1 MNRICLYVFVVLY
14 FLFALV
20 ACSKEKETKSDIP
33 DLVWEDVFPWGQTTL
48 ALNDAV
54 VFNIADTAY
63 LGFGQTVL
71 GGNECIYKYQ
81 SENHVAGW
89 WHVLGPFSFL
99 EEGERREAVSFVLDK
114 KVYIGLGYYRKKTA
128 VEFTQ
133 RYYDDFY
140 VYDSEEKTW
149 EPLLEFKFPGEA
161 RRGAVAFSLGGK
173 GYVGTGLT
181 EDGRCLS
188 DFYEFDPE
196 KGWTRIE
203 NMVTARWGAN
213 AFVADGNAYICFGC
227 LNNDRVH
234 GNWDVQK
241 FNPETKSWEG
251 QLVYFENDEEPSL
264 MKMDG
269 VVSFVLNKNGQDFVY
284 CFGGDFNR
292 DSLDDSYCWGFN
304 STTNEWKNIGLV
316 QGREYAFSMNNRG
329 YLLKPDLDGVS
340 FIGKVFDFKE

>member
-1 MNRICLYVFVVLY
+1 
-14 FLFALV
+14 
-20 ACSKEKETKSDIP
+20 
-33 DLVWEDVFPWGQTTL
+33 
-48 ALNDAV
+48 
-54 VFNIADTAY
+54 
-63 LGFGQTVL
+63 
-71 GGNECIYKYQ
+71 
-81 SENHVAGW
+81 
-89 WHVLGPFSFL
+89 
-99 EEGERREAVSFVLDK
+99 
-114 KVYIGLGYYRKKTA
+114 
-128 VEFTQ
+128 
-133 RYYDDFY
+133 
-140 VYDSEEKTW
+140 
-149 EPLLEFKFPGEA
+149 
-161 RRGAVAFSLGGK
+161 
-173 GYVGTGLT
+173 
-181 EDGRCLS
+181 
-188 DFYEFDPE
+188 
-196 KGWTRIE
+196 
-203 NMVTARWGAN
+203 MVTARWGAN
-213 AFVADGNAYICFGC
+213 AFVANGNAYICFGC

-269 VVSFVLNKNGQDFVY
+269 VVSFVLNKNGSDFVY

>member
-1 MNRICLYVFVVLY
+1 MNRTCLYVFVVLY
-14 FLFALV
+14 FLFALE

-71 GGNECIYKYQ
+71 GGNEYIYKYQ

-89 WHVLGPFSFL
+89 WYVLGPFSFL

-149 EPLLEFKFPGEA
+149 EPLLECGSFFV
-161 RRGAVAFSLGGK
+161 RRERICRYWL
-173 GYVGTGLT
+173 
-181 EDGRCLS
+181 DR
-188 DFYEFDPE
+188 
-196 KGWTRIE
+196 GW
-203 NMVTARWGAN
+203 
-213 AFVADGNAYICFGC
+213 
-227 LNNDRVH
+227 
-234 GNWDVQK
+234 
-241 FNPETKSWEG
+241 
-251 QLVYFENDEEPSL
+251 
-264 MKMDG
+264 
-269 VVSFVLNKNGQDFVY
+269 
-284 CFGGDFNR
+284 
-292 DSLDDSYCWGFN
+292 
-304 STTNEWKNIGLV
+304 
-316 QGREYAFSMNNRG
+316 
-329 YLLKPDLDGVS
+329 
-340 FIGKVFDFKE
+340 KVFI